1 MDFKPGQMI
10 RCTITRTP
18 RAVARRDTL
27 LRLMQL
33 DPQTT
38 KGLRKAQERRGKT
51 TRSYIRGGR
60 EWFVRQKC
68 ADLAQVAPGESWSL
82 RYTPLLASD
91 IASVQDYLKV
101 EAA

>member
-10 RCTITRTP
+10 RCTITGVP
-18 RAVARRDTL
+18 RAVARRDTI

-33 DPQTT
+33 DPETT
-38 KGLRKAQERRGKT
+38 RGLRKAQERRRKT

-68 ADLAQVAPGESWSL
+68 ADLAQVETGESWSL
-82 RYTPLLASD
+82 RYTPLLAKD
-91 IASVQDYLKV
+91 IASVQDFLKV

>member
-10 RCTITRTP
+10 RCTVTRTP
-18 RAVARRDTL
+18 RAAARRDTI

-33 DPQTT
+33 DPETV
-38 KGLRKAQERRGKT
+38 KGLRKAQERRQKT

-68 ADLAQVAPGESWSL
+68 ADLAQVATGESWSL
-82 RYTPLLASD
+82 RYTPLLAKD
-91 IASVQDYLKV
+91 IASVEDFLKV